1 MARKI
6 TSEERRILLEN
17 PELVMFDPSPALN
30 THGHS
35 LGKAVLLSAVTGIVF
50 LLCGM
55 LFPGLVHSHPVL
67 FAGAGCTVLVLAIGA
82 AAVRFLKPD
91 DGMIRT
97 AEADHYVRQLETLL
111 PKEPELRIAHI
122 LQVTYEKA
130 EGVWLMNGT
139 EELFG
144 YSSYVNVFRIEPD
157 TDLAVITD
165 GTSFWAFV
173 RRDSRTESIYD
184 QGSDQGSS

>member
-35 LGKAVLLSAVTGIVF
+35 LGKAVLLLAVTGIVF

-55 LFPGLVHSHPVL
+55 LFPGIMHSHPLL
-67 FAGAGCTVLVLAIGA
+67 FAAVGCAVLLVGVGVS
-82 AAVRFLKPD
+82 AVRFLKPD
-91 DGMIRT
+91 EGMIRT
-97 AEADHYVRQLETLL
+97 AEKAHYVRQLETLL
-111 PKEPELRIAHI
+111 PEEPELRIAHI

-139 EELFG
+139 EEPFG

-165 GTSFWAFV
+165 GTAFWAFV
-173 RRDSRTESIYD
+173 RRDSKTESIYD
-184 QGSDQGSS
+184 QGSS

>member
-30 THGHS
+30 TSGHF
-35 LGKAVLLSAVTGIVF
+35 LTKAVLA
-50 LLCGM
+50 
-55 LFPGLVHSHPVL
+55 
-67 FAGAGCTVLVLAIGA
+67 AGA
-82 AAVRFLKPD
+82 AAVCFLKP
-91 DGMIRT
+91 GGRMART
-97 AEADHYVRQLETLL
+97 AEEDHYVRQLDMLL
-111 PKEPELRIAHI
+111 PEEPECRIVHI

-165 GTSFWAFV
+165 GTAFWAFV
-173 RRDSRTESIYD
+173 RRDPKTESFYE
-184 QGSDQGSS
+184 

>member
-1 MARKI
+1 MSRKI
-6 TSEERRILLEN
+6 TSEERRVLLEN
-17 PELVMFDPSPALN
+17 PEFVMFDPSPALN

-35 LGKAVLLSAVTGIVF
+35 LGKAVLLPAVTSIVF

-55 LFPGLVHSHPVL
+55 LLPGLVHTHPVL
-67 FAGAGCTVLVLAIGA
+67 FAGTGCAVLVLAAGA

-97 AEADHYVRQLETLL
+97 AEKDHYVRQLEILL

-122 LQVTYEKA
+122 LQMTYEKA
-130 EGVWLMNGT
+130 EGVWLVNGT
-139 EELFG
+139 EEPFG
-144 YSSYVNVFRIEPD
+144 YSTYVNVFRIEPD

-165 GTSFWAFV
+165 GTAFWAFV
-173 RRDSRTESIYD
+173 RRDSKTESIYD
-184 QGSDQGSS
+184 QGSS

>member
-1 MARKI
+1 MSRKI

-17 PELVMFDPSPALN
+17 PELVMFDPSPGLN

-35 LGKAVLLSAVTGIVF
+35 LGKAVLLPAVTGIVF

-67 FAGAGCTVLVLAIGA
+67 FAGTGCTVLVLAAGA

-97 AEADHYVRQLETLL
+97 AEKDHYVRQLEILL

-139 EELFG
+139 EEPFG
-144 YSSYVNVFRIEPD
+144 YSSYVNVSKIEPD
-157 TDLAVITD
+157 SDLAVITD
-165 GTSFWAFV
+165 GTAFWAFV
-173 RRDSRTESIYD
+173 RRDSKTESIYD
-184 QGSDQGSS
+184 QGSS

>member
-35 LGKAVLLSAVTGIVF
+35 MGKAVLLPAGAGIVV
-50 LLCGM
+50 LLCGL
-55 LFPGLVHSHPVL
+55 LFPGIVQTHPVL
-67 FAGAGCTVLVLAIGA
+67 FAGFGCAVLVLAIGV

-91 DGMIRT
+91 DGVIRT
-97 AEADHYVRQLETLL
+97 AEKDHYVRQLEILL

-139 EELFG
+139 EEPFG

-173 RRDSRTESIYD
+173 RRDSKTANFYASV
-184 QGSDQGSS
+184 

>member
-17 PELVMFDPSPALN
+17 PELVMFDPSPALD

-35 LGKAVLLSAVTGIVF
+35 MGKAVLLPAGAGIVF
-50 LLCGM
+50 LLCGL
-55 LFPGLVHSHPVL
+55 LFPGIVQTHPVL
-67 FAGAGCTVLVLAIGA
+67 FAGIGCGVLVLVIIA
-82 AAVRFLKPD
+82 ASVRFLKPD

-97 AEADHYVRQLETLL
+97 AEAEHYVRQLETLL
-111 PKEPELRIAHI
+111 PEEPECRIVHI

-139 EELFG
+139 EEPFG
-144 YSSYVNVFRIEPD
+144 YGSYVNVFRIEPD

-165 GTSFWAFV
+165 GTAFWAFV
-173 RRDSRTESIYD
+173 RQDSKTESIYD
-184 QGSDQGSS
+184 QGSS